1 MREAYTHI
9 NDDRVSIAYPSVM
22 TEIDAIIALRTQS
35 AVTFLASD
43 PSRSGRSMGS
53 NMAVQ
58 QAVENMMAKGWVRS
72 KKGFEATKSEI
83 WVVNEDV
90 VKKMLL
96 GLP

>member
-9 NDDRVSIAYPSVM
+9 DDDRVSIAYPSVM

-35 AVTFLASD
+35 AATFLASD
-43 PSRSGRSMGS
+43 PSKSGRPMGS
-53 NMAVQ
+53 NAAVQ
-58 QAVENMMAKGWVRS
+58 QVVEKMMDKGWVRS

-83 WVVNEDV
+83 WAANEDV